1 MPCWAPREALE
12 VSPHVLLSCL
22 HSSVG
27 FCCAQCPGQLTGAL
41 CWAVL
46 CFFAQTSWGLPR
58 EEACVQ
64 HQLWKKNPDH
74 RFLCGLPIPS
84 AYPCNCCC
92 RMECWAPL
100 PSGSHLRKIRVN
112 KFHLDVLAKI
122 RILFCEAP
130 YKDRIIFSLPCKVL
144 ATSRTGRETAAR
156 KNALPKFPPQP
167 ECWARSINQV
177 PPFLLSHAQVGLLQG
192 R

>member
-1 MPCWAPREALE
+1 MFC
-12 VSPHVLLSCL
+12 SPACIRQLVFAVPNAQGNWQGHFAGL
-22 HSSVG
+22 
-27 FCCAQCPGQLTGAL
+27 CCA
-41 CWAVL
+41 
-46 CFFAQTSWGLPR
+46 SLPR
-58 EEACVQ
+58 PHGGCLGRRLVCNTGYG
-64 HQLWKKNPDH
+64 KKKPDH

-92 RMECWAPL
+92 GMKCWAPL
-100 PSGSHLRKIRVN
+100 PSGSHLKKIRVN

-130 YKDRIIFSLPCKVL
+130 YKDRIIFSLPRKVL

-177 PPFLLSHAQVGLLQG
+177 PRFLLSHAQVGLLQG